1 MGLNL
6 LRLIDDHREDQR
18 LSSLALRA
26 ADEGGFQPPTINDT
40 HLPDIIPWGA
50 EWGTF
55 FGKAMLVLILSV
67 IFIVWFFNTAIRR
80 KSLVPTR
87 TQFIAES
94 IYGFVRHTISRDVL
108 GEKHFKPWIPFLF
121 AVFVFVLVNN
131 LTGAIPLIQ
140 MPTFSHAGVAY
151 AMAAIMYVTWIGVGL
166 QKHGP
171 KFFWLSVAPSGV
183 PKPILLLLVPLEI
196 ISNYIVR
203 PLTHSLR
210 IMAVM
215 LAGHMIML
223 VAAVGAEYMI
233 SQGGLLTIGGV
244 AAIVGA
250 IPMYFIEILL
260 MVIQA
265 LVFTLL
271 TAVYIQQA
279 IEVDAH

>member
-1 MGLNL
+1 M
-6 LRLIDDHREDQR
+6 
-18 LSSLALRA
+18 
-26 ADEGGFQPPTINDT
+26 
-40 HLPDIIPWGA
+40 
-50 EWGTF
+50 GTF

-215 LAGHMIML
+215 LAYHMIML